1 MNGCSLW
8 FTAYTLHASLGY
20 KYGSYFIII
29 QLNTFAQSRF
39 SKMFASHKCIIF
51 ALDCFLS
58 AQYDQRLKFLYKK
71 FIHMWLTYLAN
82 DSIGPLGSSDDPIG
96 RLVRLRASGWSATA
110 IEAAPST
117 TTNKYLCTLSIIN
130 ERMFERVSCCYV
142 QVNNCNIHNRG
153 NGDHF
158 LFFPSSLPPP
168 PPPPPPPRQ
177 RLSNCRGVWERGH
190 KWRQQCRWWWRP
202 LAWHSCPPRLM
213 PAPQQLWDGS
223 DPSALLG
230 SCRDSCMQSLIWVLV
245 AQIGPIWNL

>member
-1 MNGCSLW
+1 M
-8 FTAYTLHASLGY
+8 
-20 KYGSYFIII
+20 
-29 QLNTFAQSRF
+29 
-39 SKMFASHKCIIF
+39 
-51 ALDCFLS
+51 
-58 AQYDQRLKFLYKK
+58 
-71 FIHMWLTYLAN
+71 TYLAN
-82 DSIGPLGSSDDPIG
+82 NSIGPLGSSDDPIG

-168 PPPPPPPRQ
+168 PPPPPPRQ

-223 DPSALLG
+223 DPSALLR
-230 SCRDSCMQSLIWVLV
+230 SCRDSCMQSLHLSVGRPDWANMKLATWQLLFLFTNNVFASNHISFWSPSCSWRNIKWWGEVKLWPLQSV
-245 AQIGPIWNL
+245 WQAIVFNTSSP

>member
-1 MNGCSLW
+1 MCSSSLYDIADSGFFTFNIYSSIYYYQIWMDEWMNGCSLW
-8 FTAYTLHASLGY
+8 FIAYTLHASLGY
-20 KYGSYFIII
+20 KYGSYYIII

-39 SKMFASHKCIIF
+39 SKMFPSHKCIIF

-158 LFFPSSLPPP
+158 LFFPSS
-168 PPPPPPPRQ
+168 
-177 RLSNCRGVWERGH
+177 
-190 KWRQQCRWWWRP
+190 
-202 LAWHSCPPRLM
+202 
-213 PAPQQLWDGS
+213 
-223 DPSALLG
+223 PSP
-230 SCRDSCMQSLIWVLV
+230 SSSSSSSSTSQ
-245 AQIGPIWNL
+245 